1 MNTATVTTP
10 GTEATGSTTT
20 ANAWRAYQGVS
31 PAAVDEKELIER
43 YLPLVRNVVD
53 RIKLNVP
60 AHVDADDLY
69 SVGITGLIAAVRK
82 FDPNQGSTFASYAA
96 MRIRGAILDEL
107 RRMDW
112 CPRRARARS
121 RKLKNT
127 INDVE
132 QKLGRAATD
141 SEVYSALG
149 ISPKEYEKWVEEA
162 KPVTFIAIDQCAH
175 GEEGEGASLHEVLA
189 DEADKTG
196 RDNLEKAE
204 MLQLL
209 TQRISELPDIPKKI
223 LAMYYFENMRL
234 AEIAEVFDL
243 TESRICQIH
252 AQTILGLRGWLQRV
266 KER

>member
-1 MNTATVTTP
+1 MNTTAAPLP
-10 GTEATGSTTT
+10 GTDATPAT
-20 ANAWRAYQGVS
+20 AWRAYQGVS
-31 PAAVDEKELIER
+31 PSAVDEKDLIER

-53 RIKLNVP
+53 RVKLNVP

-121 RKLKNT
+121 RKLKSA

-132 QKLGRAATD
+132 QKLGRAAKD
-141 SEVYSALG
+141 SEVCAALG

-162 KPVTFIAIDQCAH
+162 KPVTFIAIDQSAD
-175 GEEGEGASLHEVLA
+175 GEEGQGASLHELLA

-196 RDNLEKAE
+196 RDSLEKAE
-204 MLQLL
+204 LLQLL
-209 TQRISELPDIPKKI
+209 TQRIAELPDIPKKI

-234 AEIAEVFDL
+234 AEIAAVFDL

-266 KER
+266 RER

>member
-1 MNTATVTTP
+1 MNTATVISP
-10 GTEATGSTTT
+10 VNNAIPSANPWQGSHEA
-20 ANAWRAYQGVS
+20 A
-31 PAAVDEKELIER
+31 PAAVDDQELIVR

-69 SVGITGLIAAVRK
+69 SVGITGLLAAVRK
-82 FDPNQGSTFASYAA
+82 FDPVQGHTFASYAA

-121 RKLKNT
+121 RKLKNA

-132 QKLGRAATD
+132 QKVGRAATD
-141 SEVYSALG
+141 AEVCASLG
-149 ISPKEYEKWVEEA
+149 LNPKEYEKWVEEA
-162 KPVTFIAIDQCAH
+162 KPVTFIAIDQSAD
-175 GEEGEGASLHEVLA
+175 GQEGEGASLHELLA

-204 MLQLL
+204 LL
-209 TQRISELPDIPKKI
+209 
-223 LAMYYFENMRL
+223 
-234 AEIAEVFDL
+234 
-243 TESRICQIH
+243 
-252 AQTILGLRGWLQRV
+252 
-266 KER
+266 

>member
-1 MNTATVTTP
+1 MNTATAPLPGMDATP
-10 GTEATGSTTT
+10 A
-20 ANAWRAYQGVS
+20 AAWRAYQGVS
-31 PAAVDEKELIER
+31 PAAVDEKDLIER

-121 RKLKNT
+121 RKLKT
-127 INDVE
+127 AINDVE

-141 SEVYSALG
+141 AEVRASLG
-149 ISPKEYEKWVEEA
+149 LTPQEYEKWVEEA
-162 KPVTFIAIDQCAH
+162 KPVTFIAIDHTAESED
-175 GEEGEGASLHEVLA
+175 GPGASLHELLA
-189 DEADKTG
+189 DEADVTG

-204 MLQLL
+204 LLQLL
-209 TQRISELPDIPKKI
+209 TQRIAELPDIPKKI

-234 AEIAEVFDL
+234 AEIAAVFGL

-252 AQTILGLRGWLQRV
+252 AQTILGLRGWLQRM
-266 KER
+266 KEK